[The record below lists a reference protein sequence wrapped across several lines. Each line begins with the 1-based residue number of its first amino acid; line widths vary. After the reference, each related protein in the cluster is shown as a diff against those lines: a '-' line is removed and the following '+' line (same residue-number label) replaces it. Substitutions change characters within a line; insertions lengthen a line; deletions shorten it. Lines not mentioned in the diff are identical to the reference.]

1 MLGKIEEQLANHRV
15 WLDKNA
21 RRIEQRELQYIGEDL
36 KDDSPQ
42 ALQLITIGLNGL
54 ATVYGIRGI
63 VKVVDA
69 NDDGWVDI
77 TRAIDYRG
85 WSLKIRASGF
95 FGPPVS
101 TSINLTNEVSSA
113 ACLACCSETWS
124 TSAGAIL
131 RRATSEP
138 DAVYPPYWTQRR
150 FEPFVLACL
159 DLLDGVEPS
168 EIASLESPY
177 REVIEALEDD
187 DRLREAL
194 SAACD
199 YHVSNMEDADDEW
212 APEFKEPP
220 FDLLPCEVML
230 VHEVRSRLG
239 RPILDGFR
247 HPLVQTLG
255 RSTRLRTTVVG
266 DHVLEKVK
274 EVFARCHQNR

>member
-1 MLGKIEEQLANHRV
+1 VLGKIGEQLANHRV

-21 RRIEQRELQYIGEDL
+21 RRIEQRELQYIGKDL
-36 KDDSPQ
+36 KDGSPQ
-42 ALQLITIGLNGL
+42 ALQLITIGLDGL

-69 NDDGWVDI
+69 NEDGWADI

-85 WSLKIRASGF
+85 WSLKIRANGY

-101 TSINLTNEVSSA
+101 TSINLTNEVSPA

-124 TSAGAIL
+124 TTAGAIL
-131 RRATSEP
+131 RRAASEP
-138 DAVYPPYWTQRR
+138 DAVYPPYWAQRR

-159 DLLDGVEPS
+159 DLLDGVEFS

-177 REVIEALEDD
+177 RELIESLEDD
-187 DRLREAL
+187 DRLRDAL

-199 YHVSNMEDADDEW
+199 YHADNMDDTGDEW
-212 APEFKEPP
+212 DPEFMEAP

-230 VHEVRSRLG
+230 VHEVRVRLG
-239 RPILDGFR
+239 RPVLDSFR

-255 RSTRLRTTVVG
+255 RSTRLRTTVMG
-266 DHVLEKVK
+266 DHLLDKVK
-274 EVFARCHQNR
+274 EVFARYHQTR